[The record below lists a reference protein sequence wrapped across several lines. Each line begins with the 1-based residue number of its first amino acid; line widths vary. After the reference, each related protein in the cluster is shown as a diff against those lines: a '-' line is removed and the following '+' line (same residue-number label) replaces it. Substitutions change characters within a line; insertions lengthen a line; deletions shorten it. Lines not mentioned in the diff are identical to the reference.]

1 MKSAVKEYTETIL
14 SIITDAM
21 DNDLSLQW
29 LKDKIE
35 GEISLMYAEKEEQ
48 QIIDAYRQGVEDWSI
63 DDFSTKTKNTISER
77 YFNETFKHD

>member
-1 MKSAVKEYTETIL
+1 MKSALKEYTETIL

-35 GEISLMYAEKEEQ
+35 DEISLEYSEKEKQ
-48 QIIDAYRQGVEDWSI
+48 QIIDVIVWF
-63 DDFSTKTKNTISER
+63 DDTDRTPSEIEISAKQ
-77 YFNETFKHD
+77 YYNETYKQD